1 MSGPLILLRP
11 WWLLL
16 VLPLIALAL
25 WQWQRR
31 PDAGGWQAV
40 MPPAML
46 EGMRQLGHL
55 TIGGSGW
62 RRFLPLMGGAAL
74 MLGLSG
80 PALPRG
86 DAPVLAQVD
95 AVILAV
101 DLSPSV
107 AEGPALAEA
116 QIATAGLVQALAGR
130 PVGLILYDGEAFA
143 ISAPTMDGRVLETQI
158 AAMAPGLMPGDG
170 SRPSAALGLGGEML
184 AGMKRADLVLISD
197 GGGIDATTR
206 GAADR
211 LAERGIRLST
221 LALDRVAPD
230 APQPAP
236 EALAELARLGGGASA
251 SAADPAAV
259 ERLLTRPGLSA
270 RDPAL
275 AATQYRDLGPFLAA
289 LALLPLLSLLRRAK

>member
-11 WWLLL
+11 WWLVLI
-16 VLPLIALAL
+16 LPLITLAL

-74 MLGLSG
+74 MLGLAG

-107 AEGPALAEA
+107 AEGPALADA

-143 ISAPTMDGRVLETQI
+143 VSAPTMDGRVLETQI

-221 LALDRVAPD
+221 LALHRGAPD
-230 APQPAP
+230 APPPAP

-259 ERLLTRPGLSA
+259 EHLLTRPGLSA

>member
-11 WWLLL
+11 GWLLL
-16 VLPLIALAL
+16 ILPLIALAL

-74 MLGLSG
+74 MMGLAG

-143 ISAPTMDGRVLETQI
+143 VSAPTMDGRVLETQI

-236 EALAELARLGGGASA
+236 EALAELARLGGGASG

>member
-1 MSGPLILLRP
+1 MSGHLILLRP
-11 WWLLL
+11 GWLLL
-16 VLPLIALAL
+16 ALPLIALAF

-31 PDAGGWQAV
+31 VDAGGWQAV
-40 MPPAML
+40 MPPEML
-46 EGMRQLGHL
+46 AGMRELGHL

-62 RRFLPLMGGAAL
+62 RRFLPVMGGAAL

-107 AEGPALAEA
+107 AEGPGLAEA
-116 QIATAGLVQALAGR
+116 QITAAGLVQALAGR

-143 ISAPTMDGRVLETQI
+143 VSAPTMDGRVLETQI

-221 LALDRVAPD
+221 LALDVVATD
-230 APQPAP
+230 APKPDP
-236 EALAELARLGGGASA
+236 EALAELARLGGGAA
-251 SAADPAAV
+251 GRTADPAPV

-275 AATQYRDLGPFLAA
+275 AATQYRDLGPYLAA
-289 LALLPLLSLLRRAK
+289 LALIPLLSLLRRSR

>member
-1 MSGPLILLRP
+1 MSGALILLRP

-16 VLPLIALAL
+16 ALPLLALAL
-25 WQWQRR
+25 WQWRRR

-40 MPPAML
+40 MPPRML
-46 EGMRQLGHL
+46 EGMRHLGHL

-62 RRFLPLMGGAAL
+62 RRFLPLAGVVAL
-74 MLGLSG
+74 MLGLAG

-107 AEGPALAEA
+107 AEGPGLPQA

-130 PVGLILYDGEAFA
+130 PVGLILYGGEAYA
-143 ISAPTMDGRVLETQI
+143 VSAPTADGRVLETQI
-158 AAMAPGLMPGDG
+158 AAMAPGVMPGDG
-170 SRPSAALGLGGEML
+170 SRPAAALGLGGEML
-184 AGMKRADLVLISD
+184 AGMKRADLVLVSD
-197 GGGIDATTR
+197 GGGVEANARAAAT
-206 GAADR
+206 R
-211 LAERGIRLST
+211 LAERGIRVST
-221 LALDRVAPD
+221 LALDRVAAGAPPPD
-230 APQPAP
+230 PQ
-236 EALAELARLGGGASA
+236 ALAELARLGGGASA

-259 ERLLTRPGLSA
+259 ERLLIRPGLSA

-275 AATQYRDLGPFLAA
+275 TATQYRDLGPFIAA
-289 LALLPLLSLLRRAK
+289 LALLPLLSLLRRPR